1 MQGYYAQFHS
11 LRALVF
17 GEGYR
22 EKSHACLRYA
32 VEALLVDTALLSID
46 VITDFSAAMRM
57 RESADY
63 GAVYADDAAY
73 RFIAAAER
81 MLESAR
87 QIASR

>member
-1 MQGYYAQFHS
+1 
-11 LRALVF
+11 
-17 GEGYR
+17 
-22 EKSHACLRYA
+22 
-32 VEALLVDTALLSID
+32 VDTALLSID